1 MGRYIARR
9 TFFMVLVLFI
19 VSLLTFLI
27 FVKMPPGDPA
37 LRAAG
42 KTVTKEEVR
51 QIRRTLGLNKPI
63 VVQYGRFA
71 KGLIPWPGMFLN
83 PKVYFSWKDYVAV
96 RETIFSRLPVTAAL
110 VLGAA
115 VLWFTFGTSVGI
127 ISAIHRRGLADR
139 AAMIFALLGVSLP
152 VFWIGYVLLY
162 VFTIKLHV
170 LPGGGIPP
178 EENTIQAV
186 LHGRFVLPWI
196 AISLA
201 SAAIYARMT
210 RANLIETMSQDYIRT
225 ARAKGLSERRVI
237 LKHGVRVSLTSLVTL
252 LGLDIGYLMGGAVLT
267 ETVFNLNGIG
277 KYLVDSLARNDF
289 PAIMGVTV
297 FASFFI
303 ILANLLVDVLYAFL
317 DPRVRYA

>member
-9 TFFMVLVLFI
+9 SLFMVLVLFL

-51 QIRRTLGLNKPI
+51 EIRKVLGLNKPI
-63 VVQYGRFA
+63 LVQYARFA

-83 PKVYFSWKDYVAV
+83 PKVYFSWKDYIAV

-110 VLGAA
+110 VVGAA
-115 VLWFTFGTSVGI
+115 VLWFTLGTSVGI
-127 ISAIHRRGLADR
+127 VSAIRRRGLADR

-152 VFWIGYVLLY
+152 VFWIGYVLIY
-162 VFTIKLHV
+162 AFSIKLHI
-170 LPGGGIPP
+170 LPGGGIPS

-237 LKHGVRVSLTSLVTL
+237 LKHGLRVSLTSLVTL
-252 LGLDIGYLMGGAVLT
+252 LGLDVGYLMGGAVLT
-267 ETVFNLNGIG
+267 ETVFNLNGVG

-317 DPRVRYA
+317 DPRVRYT

>member
-9 TFFMVLVLFI
+9 TLFMVLVLFL

-42 KTVTKEEVR
+42 KTVTKEE
-51 QIRRTLGLNKPI
+51 IREIRKVLGLNKPI
-63 VVQYGRFA
+63 VVQYARFA

-83 PKVYFSWKDYVAV
+83 PKVYFSWKDYIAV

-110 VLGAA
+110 VIGAA
-115 VLWFTFGTSVGI
+115 VLWFTLGTSVGI
-127 ISAIHRRGLADR
+127 ISAIRRRGLADR

-152 VFWIGYVLLY
+152 VFWIGYVLIY
-162 VFTIKLHV
+162 VFSIKLHV
-170 LPGGGIPP
+170 LPGGGIPS

-237 LKHGVRVSLTSLVTL
+237 LKHGLRVSLTSLVTL
-252 LGLDIGYLMGGAVLT
+252 LGLDVGYLMGGAVLT

-303 ILANLLVDVLYAFL
+303 IVANLLVDILYAFL
-317 DPRVRYA
+317 DPRVRYT

>member
-1 MGRYIARR
+1 
-9 TFFMVLVLFI
+9 MVLVLFL

-51 QIRRTLGLNKPI
+51 EIRKVLGLNKPI
-63 VVQYGRFA
+63 LVQYARFA

-83 PKVYFSWKDYVAV
+83 PKVYFSWKDYIAV

-110 VLGAA
+110 VVGAA
-115 VLWFTFGTSVGI
+115 VLWFTLGTSVGI
-127 ISAIHRRGLADR
+127 VSAIRRRGLADR

-152 VFWIGYVLLY
+152 VFWIGYVLIY
-162 VFTIKLHV
+162 AFSIKLHI
-170 LPGGGIPP
+170 LPGGGIPS

-237 LKHGVRVSLTSLVTL
+237 LKHGLRVSLTSLVTL
-252 LGLDIGYLMGGAVLT
+252 LGLDVGYLMGGAVLT
-267 ETVFNLNGIG
+267 ETVFNLNGVG

-317 DPRVRYA
+317 DPRVRYT